1 VLPLIGI
8 LVYLIARP
16 KLTPADRRVMEQAM
30 RVESGGS
37 PQSTADEIAKLA
49 ELRSTGAITDE
60 EYQRLKQRA
69 LA

>member
-1 VLPLIGI
+1 
-8 LVYLIARP
+8 
-16 KLTPADRRVMEQAM
+16 VMEQAM